1 MFEEVDFAGKRV
13 LITAGADGL
22 GLEMAKVF
30 HHAGATVFVCDVNE
44 ARLAALPAELPGVH
58 TAVADVSDEDSVSAL
73 FAAVKQRLGGLDIL
87 VNNAGVAGPTVRGDP
102 VQADWTAPWPSTS
115 PGSSCARGRRSPCS
129 RNPRRA

>member
-58 TAVADVSDEDSVSAL
+58 TAVADVSDEDSPD
-73 FAAVKQRLGGLDIL
+73 QH
-87 VNNAGVAGPTVRGDP
+87 
-102 VQADWTAPWPSTS
+102 
-115 PGSSCARGRRSPCS
+115 RGRGGAHRL
-129 RNPRRA
+129 R